1 MKNTQ
6 ENFKVSIIIPIYNSQ
21 EYLEECIKSVLSQSY
36 KNIEIILVNDGSV
49 DDSFLIC
56 KKYEKLNSNVLVKNQ
71 NNLGAVLARKT
82 GIENATGDY
91 ITFVDSDDYVDQ
103 DYIEKLMLNMYEN
116 DLVTSGLIY
125 GNNYAYDGILPGAY
139 DVNINSPVIK
149 NMIYAKDNVNIGI
162 LTNMCGKMFKTD
174 LVKKIIQEVDAGIY
188 YGEDGEF
195 VYKYVL
201 LCKKVYISEYC
212 GYHYRLNNA
221 SVTHKIHEDFLIN
234 VNKLYLSL
242 KKTFEKSEY
251 KEILLSQLE
260 HWISVHIRMAE
271 NKMGF
276 SHYEKSI
283 RYIISCKKEIANK
296 NIVIYGA
303 GNVGK
308 DYIRQIIKEDL
319 CNSIKW
325 VDKNW
330 KEKNSIYNIE
340 VEKPSIIE
348 VFNYDYIVLAICNEK
363 IIDEIVKCLKELN
376 VDEKKIIIKKPLYI
390 EEFYS

>member
-195 VYKYVL
+195 VY
-201 LCKKVYISEYC
+201 IP
-212 GYHYRLNNA
+212 
-221 SVTHKIHEDFLIN
+221 I
-234 VNKLYLSL
+234 
-242 KKTFEKSEY
+242 
-251 KEILLSQLE
+251 
-260 HWISVHIRMAE
+260 
-271 NKMGF
+271 
-276 SHYEKSI
+276 
-283 RYIISCKKEIANK
+283 
-296 NIVIYGA
+296 
-303 GNVGK
+303 
-308 DYIRQIIKEDL
+308 
-319 CNSIKW
+319 
-325 VDKNW
+325 
-330 KEKNSIYNIE
+330 
-340 VEKPSIIE
+340 
-348 VFNYDYIVLAICNEK
+348 
-363 IIDEIVKCLKELN
+363 
-376 VDEKKIIIKKPLYI
+376 
-390 EEFYS
+390 

>member
-340 VEKPSIIE
+340 VENPSIIE

-376 VDEKKIIIKKPLYI
+376 VDEKKNNYKKAIIY
-390 EEFYS
+390 

>member
-1 MKNTQ
+1 MKDIN
-6 ENFKVSIIIPIYNSQ
+6 
-21 EYLEECIKSVLSQSY
+21 
-36 KNIEIILVNDGSV
+36 
-49 DDSFLIC
+49 
-56 KKYEKLNSNVLVKNQ
+56 
-71 NNLGAVLARKT
+71 
-82 GIENATGDY
+82 
-91 ITFVDSDDYVDQ
+91 
-103 DYIEKLMLNMYEN
+103 
-116 DLVTSGLIY
+116 
-125 GNNYAYDGILPGAY
+125 DGILPGAY

-340 VEKPSIIE
+340 VENPSIIE